1 MHVTLKLKIVNF
13 HLISPAWGVPV
24 PVTSFKN
31 NKRGRKN
38 SKIFGFFFFFCI
50 LIVATYSKVLTI
62 ILISLPKVSCYEDLY
77 TTVLLSCLT
86 QNFYIL
92 YSMFWAFYRRFFYK
106 ETRPNE
112 YLNKCFIFQ
121 NFICFFCLYFYRELN
136 RFLDFQK
143 IFNINNDLHSYH
155 FYLTEKG
162 Y

>member
-1 MHVTLKLKIVNF
+1 MFQYQLLH
-13 HLISPAWGVPV
+13 
-24 PVTSFKN
+24 
-31 NKRGRKN
+31 
-38 SKIFGFFFFFCI
+38 SKTTREGEKTAKYLGFFFFFCI

-92 YSMFWAFYRRFFYK
+92 YSMFWAFYRRFFYN

-121 NFICFFCLYFYRELN
+121 NFICFFVY
-136 RFLDFQK
+136 
-143 IFNINNDLHSYH
+143 IFIGNWTGFWIFKKFSILIMIYILIT
-155 FYLTEKG
+155 FT
-162 Y
+162 